1 MFVLFS
7 ASSAA
12 LLFAPAGRK
21 RTLLKDTNVQVI
33 CDEATIGILFAL
45 EAFFPSLSRLLK
57 LNTFAIPVSDLIYV
71 RRSPLASCLKCVNKS
86 RAWWSKRA
94 GRDCFIHETK
104 PNEIVDRM
112 KYFWNGF
119 DEPFS
124 LSISRR
130 RGKCRVRS
138 SVKGS
143 RKIKLFSFLWNCLR
157 KFFFCLC

>member
-1 MFVLFS
+1 MLFS

-45 EAFFPSLSRLLK
+45 EAFVPSLSRLSK

-86 RAWWSKRA
+86 RA
-94 GRDCFIHETK
+94 
-104 PNEIVDRM
+104 
-112 KYFWNGF
+112 
-119 DEPFS
+119 
-124 LSISRR
+124 
-130 RGKCRVRS
+130 
-138 SVKGS
+138 
-143 RKIKLFSFLWNCLR
+143 
-157 KFFFCLC
+157 